1 MSYTSFER
9 LRRPL
14 FPQRCGRI
22 FLLIN
27 SYTHLSKSY
36 LLRKYDSRIREKRK
50 RGKLK
55 VTAELVRLPQR
66 CDRIFTLI
74 DSYTHLSKSYL
85 HSKYDSRIRGKR
97 KGERLTFKTAHAAPT
112 IKNYPSRRLTSSSI
126 FKKAFYFA
134 KLRKLHLRSN
144 AIWKVAVCIFL
155 L

>member
-1 MSYTSFER
+1 MIAVLYITDTACPTPHSTCFAR
-9 LRRPL
+9 HFPL
-14 FPQRCGRI
+14 KGTAF
-22 FLLIN
+22 
-27 SYTHLSKSY
+27 KV
-36 LLRKYDSRIREKRK
+36 LLR
-50 RGKLK
+50 
-55 VTAELVRLPQR
+55 VRLPQR